1 MLDRYQVAIATEVC
15 MQCMEHSGRGI
26 CSIGVFEDC
35 ALNRFFPEVVSIVK
49 TIDSTMLHDYVHEF
63 HTVICVSCRENQDGS
78 CKLRGTPNCPLDL
91 YFPLIV
97 KTIKEVQR
105 QEAAVET

>member
-1 MLDRYQVAIATEVC
+1 MLDRYQEALTKAVC
-15 MQCMEHSGRGI
+15 VECLQRNGRGK
-26 CSIGVFEDC
+26 CGIGNSEEC
-35 ALNRFFPEVVSIVK
+35 AVNRFLPEIVSIVK
-49 TIDSTMLHDYVHEF
+49 AIDSTMLHDYVHEF
-63 HTVICVSCRENQDGS
+63 HNVVCVSCRENQDGS